1 MQDEKKYNDSIHFI
15 GRVGSIIAV
24 AFMVGIPVVV
34 CAVYK
39 CFPDMKT
46 VAGAAGTLLA
56 IFVPT
61 ALSEVISYAPI
72 LGSASY
78 ITFITGNVLNLKLP
92 VAISAQQIAGVE
104 PNTPESD
111 AITTMSIALSS
122 LETIIIIALGVVLLK
137 PLRPVLTLPA
147 VKTATAYMVPALFG
161 GLLLGVYTQT
171 GKTYVKN
178 KNLIAI
184 LPLVIVSIGLVF
196 FAFASIIAW
205 YYYGEKCV
213 EFLFKG
219 KFKSAYRVLY
229 VSACFFGCI
238 ADVTKIWEISDT
250 LNALMAIPNLISL
263 FALAPTVAKLT
274 EDFFKNTK
282 RTHR

>member
-171 GKTYVKN
+171 GKTYIKN
-178 KNLIAI
+178 KNLIAL
-184 LPLVIVSIGLVF
+184 LPLVIVSIGLVVWPKL
-196 FAFASIIAW
+196 AGYQVYAILVMIVVTVAW
-205 YYYGEKCV
+205 AYL
-213 EFLFKG
+213 LFKKG
-219 KFKSAYRVLY
+219 VVKV
-229 VSACFFGCI
+229 
-238 ADVTKIWEISDT
+238 VTRGEENKEE
-250 LNALMAIPNLISL
+250 
-263 FALAPTVAKLT
+263 K
-274 EDFFKNTK
+274 
-282 RTHR
+282 